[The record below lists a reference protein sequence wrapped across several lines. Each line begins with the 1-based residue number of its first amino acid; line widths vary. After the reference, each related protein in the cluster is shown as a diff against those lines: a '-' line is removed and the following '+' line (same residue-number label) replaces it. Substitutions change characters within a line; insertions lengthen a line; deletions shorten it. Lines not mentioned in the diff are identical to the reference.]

1 MPVTLLALPWGARCT
16 SINSRHFGG
25 GVAEIDSLTVL
36 AGLLEEGLVKGQE
49 EKDLRPEVVV
59 IGDWELQVVTMD

>member
-1 MPVTLLALPWGARCT
+1 M
-16 SINSRHFGG
+16 
-25 GVAEIDSLTVL
+25 TVL